1 MRAGS
6 RPSPSPRRD
15 RFAAQS
21 TPGRP
26 LPPHPPPPAQLVFI
40 CSKSLPHFPAAIIEY
55 FVPDLTFTEPAAPGI
70 QAPFI
75 FCQQTFGFTSLG
87 ANGFRCL
94 KKVIAVNEGKGGK
107 KEKKKKKKERERRK
121 GRRKGRRSGR
131 GLPARAQRSQPAAPS
146 RRPPLP
152 PAPSSPCPAPAP
164 PPSGPGEARRSPPPR
179 PPPTS
184 ARSRAT
190 ASRAQSSG
198 RVFQICKRGAGRAGG
213 ERGSRGDT
221 AATAKLPAGRAAP
234 HHAAGWRNRRR
245 TRSCTAAFSGSLSKG
260 RGSLPLAPTR
270 QPAAPPPARP
280 PPRARPLLGP
290 PAATAPR
297 GLGAGRGGMAAPWR
311 AKWASSQNR
320 VSGPSLD
327 RPELR
332 CRLLRRDTGR
342 STVVM

>member
-107 KEKKKKKKERERRK
+107 KEKKKRRRKKEKEGKEEGKADGAAGGSQPAPGALNPQRRPAGRPLLQPRARLARPRPRRHPARERPGGAPRPGPRLPPLAA
-121 GRRKGRRSGR
+121 GRRPAGHRAAGEFSRSAREERGGLAVSAGREGTPPPPPNFPPAGRPLTMLRAGGTGDARGVAQAPSPARSAREGEVSPSPRPASPRLHPRPDPRPGPGPSSVRPLPPPRGASGR
-131 GLPARAQRSQPAAPS
+131 GGVGW
-146 RRPPLP
+146 RPP
-152 PAPSSPCPAPAP
+152 
-164 PPSGPGEARRSPPPR
+164 G
-179 PPPTS
+179 
-184 ARSRAT
+184 
-190 ASRAQSSG
+190 
-198 RVFQICKRGAGRAGG
+198 
-213 ERGSRGDT
+213 
-221 AATAKLPAGRAAP
+221 
-234 HHAAGWRNRRR
+234 
-245 TRSCTAAFSGSLSKG
+245 
-260 RGSLPLAPTR
+260 
-270 QPAAPPPARP
+270 
-280 PPRARPLLGP
+280 
-290 PAATAPR
+290 
-297 GLGAGRGGMAAPWR
+297 
-311 AKWASSQNR
+311 
-320 VSGPSLD
+320 
-327 RPELR
+327 
-332 CRLLRRDTGR
+332 GR
-342 STVVM
+342 SGLRPRTE